1 MALGLLG
8 ALLFLSLL
16 LVHVP
21 ATLWAGNTAEF
32 HSRFTAFLR
41 LGLAALLGGL
51 LLVFVVMAL
60 LPPGARRVVAALLCA
75 ISLVAWT
82 YAVFLAGGMTVL
94 NGIDRPMD
102 FDTRLGAWE
111 LALVAMAYI
120 LIGAAVLRG
129 RRTATAALIVLNIGL
144 AAVTAQAVASAGGKR
159 VRAPIAQ
166 DARAVFRFSSR
177 DNVLVVLL
185 DGVQADVVSGI
196 FRADAA
202 LASAFDGFR
211 FHRDTVGV
219 APTTFVSMPAIHSG
233 HGYRGQVALAAY
245 FDESIRNRS
254 FMSRFADAGYDT
266 TLVNPVEGVCPDR
279 VRTCVSSAQILR
291 TGNAQLTSE
300 SLRLFDVS
308 LFRLVPIWMKRR
320 VYADGNWFLAGRF
333 GLAEEMSRIFE
344 HNLLLGEMAARLTVV
359 DGPPT
364 LKFVHSL
371 STHTPW
377 VLADDCRS
385 LMRTE
390 EKLRR
395 PQTRCALLALGDLLE
410 ALAAKGVYDRTEIFV
425 LADHGM
431 GRPNEFIARASQ
443 RSRRWA
449 RRAGSANPLFLMK
462 PRRAHGPIAD
472 DPAPVYLPDLGAT
485 ACASSGA
492 CTAPGVPAGQA
503 SASRVR
509 RYVDYEWTH
518 DFWRLR
524 EVPEMT
530 AYDVQGPVWDPGA
543 WKRVEKEGN

>member
-1 MALGLLG
+1 
-8 ALLFLSLL
+8 
-16 LVHVP
+16 
-21 ATLWAGNTAEF
+21 
-32 HSRFTAFLR
+32 
-41 LGLAALLGGL
+41 
-51 LLVFVVMAL
+51 
-60 LPPGARRVVAALLCA
+60 
-75 ISLVAWT
+75 
-82 YAVFLAGGMTVL
+82 
-94 NGIDRPMD
+94 
-102 FDTRLGAWE
+102 
-111 LALVAMAYI
+111 
-120 LIGAAVLRG
+120 
-129 RRTATAALIVLNIGL
+129 
-144 AAVTAQAVASAGGKR
+144 
-159 VRAPIAQ
+159 
-166 DARAVFRFSSR
+166 
-177 DNVLVVLL
+177 
-185 DGVQADVVSGI
+185 
-196 FRADAA
+196 
-202 LASAFDGFR
+202 
-211 FHRDTVGV
+211 
-219 APTTFVSMPAIHSG
+219 
-233 HGYRGQVALAAY
+233 
-245 FDESIRNRS
+245 
-254 FMSRFADAGYDT
+254 
-266 TLVNPVEGVCPDR
+266 
-279 VRTCVSSAQILR
+279 VRTCISSAQILR
-291 TGNAQLTSE
+291 TGDAQLASE

-485 ACASSGA
+485 ACACVVGLSTLFTKQHYILDVVAGFVLA
-492 CTAPGVPAGQA
+492 FLAYVLFLRKTAREDVAELERRLAPALVLVVGGIVFLCFCCYVVLYMLGV
-503 SASRVR
+503 
-509 RYVDYEWTH
+509 EI
-518 DFWRLR
+518 
-524 EVPEMT
+524 
-530 AYDVQGPVWDPGA
+530 
-543 WKRVEKEGN
+543 